1 MKGLLLDTHALL
13 WMVLDDPRLVR
24 RARARIEKTQRLVYS
39 AVSFWEIA
47 LKLSR
52 GGFEFALPD
61 AWHDELLSELR
72 QMV

>member
-61 AWHDELLSELR
+61 AWHDEL
-72 QMV
+72 